1 MSMSYDNIAELI
13 SFENLTVHCKE
24 PISEI
29 IFDAKP
35 VDIMLA
41 EYKVNKLFTKTCC
54 ASLKSFFDFLDIEV
68 PNDKREI
75 LKSYGWYSGCQ
86 GPYNYDEG
94 PWITFSHVPTVGDD
108 GSSYFEIQMTPM
120 PCTLWMTCED
130 YICDADTIGKGR
142 FK

>member
-1 MSMSYDNIAELI
+1 MNMSFDNIAELI

-24 PISEI
+24 PISGI

-41 EYKVNKLFTKTCC
+41 EYKVNELFTKTCL
-54 ASLKSFFDFLDIEV
+54 ASLKSFFDFLDMEV

-120 PCTLWMTCED
+120 PCSLFMTCEEL
-130 YICDADTIGKGR
+130 YL
-142 FK
+142 

>member
-1 MSMSYDNIAELI
+1 MNMSFDNIAELI

-24 PISEI
+24 PISGI

-41 EYKVNKLFTKTCC
+41 EYKVNELFTKTCL
-54 ASLKSFFDFLDIEV
+54 ASLKSFFDFLDMEV

-120 PCTLWMTCED
+120 PCSLFMTCED

>member
-41 EYKVNKLFTKTCC
+41 EYKVNELFTKTCC
-54 ASLKSFFDFLDIEV
+54 ASLKSFFVFLDMEIPKE
-68 PNDKREI
+68 KEEI
-75 LKSYGWYSGCQ
+75 LEKYGWYSGCQ
-86 GPYNYDEG
+86 GPYNYYEG

-120 PCTLWMTCED
+120 PCPIWKTCED
-130 YICDADTIGKGR
+130 YTCDSPEITR
-142 FK
+142 PY

>member
-1 MSMSYDNIAELI
+1 MSMNFDNIAELI

-41 EYKVNKLFTKTCC
+41 EYKVNELFTKTCL
-54 ASLKSFFDFLDIEV
+54 ASLKSFFDFLDMEV
-68 PNDKREI
+68 PDKREI

-120 PCTLWMTCED
+120 PCSLFMTCED

>member
-1 MSMSYDNIAELI
+1 MNMSFDNIAELI

-24 PISEI
+24 PISGI

-41 EYKVNKLFTKTCC
+41 EYKVNELFTKTCL
-54 ASLKSFFDFLDIEV
+54 ASLKSFFDFLDMEV

-94 PWITFSHVPTVGDD
+94 PWITFSHVPIVGDD

-120 PCTLWMTCED
+120 PCSLFMTCEEL
-130 YICDADTIGKGR
+130 YL
-142 FK
+142 